1 MKKIRIFFLAFGL
14 MSTASYAQKFGY
26 VDTKYILENIP
37 DYDQAQNQ
45 LNQLSTKWQ
54 KEIEEK
60 YTEIDRLYEA
70 YKMEK
75 ILLTD
80 QMREAREQEILRK
93 EKEAKELQQKYFGP
107 QGDLFNKRLELIKPI
122 QDQIYNAIQAL
133 ADRGNYA
140 VIFDR
145 NSEMRMIYADPKHD
159 LSDRILDELGYGN

>member
-1 MKKIRIFFLAFGL
+1 MKKIWVLLLALGL
-14 MSTASYAQKFGY
+14 MSTSAYAQKFGY
-26 VDTKYILENIP
+26 VDTKYILQNIP
-37 DYDQAQNQ
+37 DYDQAQTH
-45 LNQLSTKWQ
+45 LNDLSAKWQ

-60 YTEIDRLYEA
+60 YGEIDRLYEA

-80 QMREAREQEILRK
+80 QMKEAREQEILRK
-93 EKEAKELQQKYFGP
+93 EKEAKELQQKRFGP

-133 ADRGNYA
+133 AERGNYA

-145 NSEMRMIYADPKHD
+145 SSELRMIFADPKYD
-159 LSDRILDELGYGN
+159 LSDRILDDLGYGY